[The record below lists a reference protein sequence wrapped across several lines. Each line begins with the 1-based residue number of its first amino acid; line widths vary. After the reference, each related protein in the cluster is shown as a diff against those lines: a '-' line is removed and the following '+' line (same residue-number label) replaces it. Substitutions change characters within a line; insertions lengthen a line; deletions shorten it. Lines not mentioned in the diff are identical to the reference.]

1 MSWYEYFHYPIL
13 LIVSNRNPFSVTK
26 SLLDSHSAN
35 SNTLNIPKSS
45 LPPIPITQSPSQD
58 NKNLIEETELQHER
72 YEVTDQDITETC
84 DIATEFKLFEEFQ
97 ISVEKILLE
106 LEAAIILGCTG
117 QTQLIISKCSKS

>member
-1 MSWYEYFHYPIL
+1 M
-13 LIVSNRNPFSVTK
+13 
-26 SLLDSHSAN
+26 DSHSAN
-35 SNTLNIPKSS
+35 SNTLKIPKSS
-45 LPPIPITQSPSQD
+45 LPSIPITQSPSQD
-58 NKNLIEETELQHER
+58 NKNLIEETELQNER